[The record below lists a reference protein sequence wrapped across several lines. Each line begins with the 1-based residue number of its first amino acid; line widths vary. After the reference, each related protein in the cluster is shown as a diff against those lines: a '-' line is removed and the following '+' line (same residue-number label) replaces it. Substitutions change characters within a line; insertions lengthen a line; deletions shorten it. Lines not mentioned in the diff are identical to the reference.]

1 MDGDRNEN
9 VSWLNR
15 FYFQLW
21 SFWGKGGKLCI
32 FESFFWTTTCKSSAL
47 ITVIVRTKLL
57 TFEGFLG
64 GTGRQ
69 GTTVDQGAKKFA
81 YQARLVLC
89 SEAKG
94 CIDKEVIKTVIQI
107 I

>member
-1 MDGDRNEN
+1 MRMFPGLISFISNWGVFGEREEN
-9 VSWLNR
+9 CAYLN
-15 FYFQLW
+15 L
-21 SFWGKGGKLCI
+21 
-32 FESFFWTTTCKSSAL
+32 FFLTTTCKSFAL

-81 YQARLVLC
+81 YQVRLVLC